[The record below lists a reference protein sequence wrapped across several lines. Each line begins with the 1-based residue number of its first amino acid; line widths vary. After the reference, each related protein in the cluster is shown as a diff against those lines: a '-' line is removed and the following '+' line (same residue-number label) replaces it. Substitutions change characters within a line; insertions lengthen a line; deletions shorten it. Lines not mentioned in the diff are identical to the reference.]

1 MSRNYSSNEITRI
14 FNMKPN
20 PMNSQ
25 NEGSNDN
32 LQEERTIKE
41 IQNISPLNHPYFP
54 RINNKYSN
62 TLTQKNPLQNFI
74 QQQNFDDQLIKMKQ
88 ADENLEGLTLEDI
101 VQKQEKQQNILLEE
115 SKDQNIEH
123 NQQHIDSK
131 QCEEQDEEEEE
142 EEEEEEND
150 YEFQYNQNLNSQRNN
165 MTDELGN
172 FVFHQQA
179 QQDLFIDKLNKLT
192 TVFEQISS
200 DMKIQQYIEPEELLK
215 IRNILNFLQQI
226 KSKIEDDENNSSLK
240 QAYIQELQ
248 SFISG
253 FGDHKNYNDYYQ
265 DLYLQAVQRE
275 KQAISEQQN
284 QQQENLHQSDQSSN
298 QEQQANEQADLQSN
312 RESFSFRDYIKN
324 CILKT
329 YQSIQG
335 FMKNP
340 LNILRCLL
348 LALTLLFFSSY
359 FSIPDMTK
367 QPPSEIFNWL
377 AYNRESRMLV
387 VTGGLSFCSFILFGV
402 RQLYITVI
410 GAMRSDQEKAVLNLY
425 LEQNPILHIS
435 IIYMTDPNIIPQ
447 KFDLAVWLCFYFTF
461 STFKIFHS
469 ICSQQLKMILQN
481 INDDYQEE
489 LRCIKKIQRFSA
501 ILFLANL
508 WICAIGLW
516 TFSMSG
522 YYKLSLLFY
531 EGILFGFDSFKIVIC
546 TTKLC
551 DHMNFYVNYNTEEIH
566 DPFFKRETLF
576 DSFQHIVQLFHFI
589 QLIYNYFFK
598 LDYQFIMHLWLLYL
612 FKKINISLRQLK
624 NNFQAYRRY
633 RNIQLNLDIMFPKV
647 DISQLQS
654 DDVCSICHDELIV
667 ARRIETCGHKFHIK
681 CLFKWL
687 KSQQNSRCPICR
699 SEIPNLNFDN
709 IANKPGIFTS
719 AIDFLARFLMPTI
732 NFIFEPRAPQQNE
745 NQGGNNQNDEN
756 ENNNNQEVQ
765 ADDQQIDQQQ
775 NLQNAN
781 GQENQLESQINNN
794 LTLQDILNQNLFE
807 GDERD
812 VLMYQHLSQL
822 IAQQNQDKKVE
833 SESKE
838 DELQQLQ
845 AQRQSLR
852 ENIFQ
857 IFKQRM
863 LENQNQKDNSVNND
877 QNKQAEDDEEYEDE
891 EEQEGYENFEFNE
904 QGLHTNLNEYDKEM
918 YNMSQTKEQL
928 LNLQNEFLS
937 LQDIIMQKD
946 SNIDTELVLKQFQ
959 QRLEREQS
967 KLINFLMNKI
977 IYNEEQGTLQD
988 ENQII
993 NQEKSVDQ
1001 SETKLQNNDQ
1011 NMNEVIKNNEDNQ
1024 ISKDYL
1030 LDNLKNEESQHSEDA
1045 EDQQKQ
1051 GKDEEEEKFSD
1062 NNINSKGQIQLC
1074 SNDQALLFDHE
1085 FFQHTQLNKE
1095 VVKLDTENNSSQK
1108 DTILKEKFNNDLV
1121 NDEIQKIEQSDEI
1134 QNFANEQE
1142 EVKQSVGENQ
1152 MVQDIKDLQDNLLNN
1167 EKTDLNNIEQIEYS
1181 YQTQFGIDLSSQNKQ
1196 QNLNDQD
1203 LQLNQP
1209 LIDEGLKEQN
1219 TETYNIQN
1227 DINFLNDE
1235 KIEIYEDN
1243 IEKLVQQQNFNED
1256 ILEQQTHIDSIQ
1268 QNQDKAQHSEQSE
1281 QEQI

>member
-1 MSRNYSSNEITRI
+1 
-14 FNMKPN
+14 MKPN
-20 PMNSQ
+20 LINSQ
-25 NEGSNDN
+25 YEGSNDK

-41 IQNISPLNHPYFP
+41 TQNITPPNHLYFP
-54 RINNKYSN
+54 RINNKYSS

-74 QQQNFDDQLIKMKQ
+74 QPQSFDEKSIKTHQ
-88 ADENLEGLTLEDI
+88 VYENLEGLTLEDI
-101 VQKQEKQQNILLEE
+101 IQKQEKGQNILSQEPQDLSEALNHE
-115 SKDQNIEH
+115 C
-123 NQQHIDSK
+123 IDSK
-131 QCEEQDEEEEE
+131 QCEEQEEKEEES
-142 EEEEEEND
+142 D
-150 YEFQYNQNLNSQRNN
+150 YEIQYQQNLNSQRKN

-192 TVFEQISS
+192 AVFEQISS
-200 DMKIQQYIEPEELLK
+200 DMKIQQYIEPEELVK
-215 IRNILNFLQQI
+215 IRNILNFLQQV
-226 KSKIEDDENNSSLK
+226 KSKIEDDENNSTLK
-240 QAYIQELQ
+240 HAYIQELQ

-253 FGDHKNYNDYYQ
+253 FGNHKNYNDYYQ

-275 KQAISEQQN
+275 KQAACELQN
-284 QQQENLHQSDQSSN
+284 QQQEIFQQQEPSSN
-298 QEQQANEQADLQSN
+298 QEQQSNEQADFQSK
-312 RESFSFRDYIKN
+312 RESISFIDQIKG
-324 CILKT
+324 CIQKI
-329 YQSIQG
+329 YQTIQG

-359 FSIPDMTK
+359 FSIPDMTN

-387 VTGGLSFCSFILFGV
+387 VTGSLSFCSFILFGV
-402 RQLYITVI
+402 RQLYIIMI
-410 GAMRSDQEKAVLNLY
+410 GAMRSDQEKTVLNLY

-469 ICSQQLKMILQN
+469 ICSQQLKIILQN

-501 ILFLANL
+501 VLFLVNL

-531 EGILFGFDSFKIVIC
+531 EGILFGFDSFKIVLC
-546 TTKLC
+546 ATKLC

-576 DSFQHIVQLFHFI
+576 DSFQHIVQLFHFF

-633 RNIQLNLDIMFPKV
+633 RNIQLNLDIMLPKV
-647 DISQLQS
+647 DIKELQS

-709 IANKPGIFTS
+709 VGNKPGIFTS
-719 AIDFLARFLMPTI
+719 AIDFLTRFLMPTI
-732 NFIFEPRAPQQNE
+732 NFIFEPRAQQQNE
-745 NQGGNNQNDEN
+745 NQGGNNQNNEN
-756 ENNNNQEVQ
+756 ENNNNQEAQ
-765 ADDQQIDQQQ
+765 ADDQQIEQQQ
-775 NLQNAN
+775 NVQNIN
-781 GQENQLESQINNN
+781 SQENQQERQVSNNV
-794 LTLQDILNQNLFE
+794 TLDDILNQNLFE

-822 IAQQNQDKKVE
+822 IAQQNQDKKFE

-852 ENIFQ
+852 QNIFQ
-857 IFKQRM
+857 IFKQRIQ
-863 LENQNQKDNSVNND
+863 ESQSQKNNVINNC
-877 QNKQAEDDEEYEDE
+877 QYKQAEYDEEYEDDDE
-891 EEQEGYENFEFNE
+891 EEEGQKQYENFEFNE
-904 QGLHTNLNEYDKEM
+904 QDVHANLNQQEYDKEM
-918 YNMSQTKEQL
+918 QNMNQTKEQL

-946 SNIDTELVLKQFQ
+946 SNVDTELVLKQFQ

-977 IYNEEQGTLQD
+977 IYNEEQGSLQD
-988 ENQII
+988 ENQIA
-993 NQEKSVDQ
+993 NQDKCAQQ
-1001 SETKLQNNDQ
+1001 SEANLQNNDQ
-1011 NMNEVIKNNEDNQ
+1011 NENVVKKNNQIKQYSINTQKENQ
-1024 ISKDYL
+1024 QNKEYQDC
-1030 LDNLKNEESQHSEDA
+1030 EEV

-1051 GKDEEEEKFSD
+1051 GKDEGEEEKFSD
-1062 NNINSKGQIQLC
+1062 NNINSKSEMQLIQD
-1074 SNDQALLFDHE
+1074 DQSLLLHHE
-1085 FFQHTQLNKE
+1085 FFQSNQLRKE
-1095 VVKLDTENNSSQK
+1095 AVKSNVEDHSNQK
-1108 DTILKEKFNNDLV
+1108 NFIQNEEINNDLV
-1121 NDEIQKIEQSDEI
+1121 HEEARTQEQSNHSQKFVNQQEYSLKK
-1134 QNFANEQE
+1134 FEQ
-1142 EVKQSVGENQ
+1142 QQIGNDREN
-1152 MVQDIKDLQDNLLNN
+1152 LQDNLLKY
-1167 EKTDLNNIEQIEYS
+1167 EKTDMSNIEQVQYS
-1181 YQTQFGIDLSSQNKQ
+1181 NNTQCDVGLTSENQHCYP
-1196 QNLNDQD
+1196 NDYD
-1203 LQLNQP
+1203 SKLNQP
-1209 LIDEGLKEQN
+1209 LIEEGGLNDQN
-1219 TETYNIQN
+1219 TETQQIQN
-1227 DINFLNDE
+1227 VVKDQNDQ
-1235 KIEIYEDN
+1235 KIQIQEENYQ
-1243 IEKLVQQQNFNED
+1243 KLT
-1256 ILEQQTHIDSIQ
+1256 EQQTIIEKVLGQETHIDFKKDDQEIIQ
-1268 QNQDKAQHSEQSE
+1268 CPE
-1281 QEQI
+1281 QEQM

>member
-20 PMNSQ
+20 QINSQ
-25 NEGSNDN
+25 NEGSNDQ

-41 IQNISPLNHPYFP
+41 IQNITPLNHPYFP
-54 RINNKYSN
+54 RINNKYSS

-74 QQQNFDDQLIKMKQ
+74 HPQSFGEQSIKINQK
-88 ADENLEGLTLEDI
+88 DENIEGLTLEDI
-101 VQKQEKQQNILLEE
+101 LQKQLKDKNTLSEECQNQKGIHNHQQ
-115 SKDQNIEH
+115 
-123 NQQHIDSK
+123 IDSK
-131 QCEEQDEEEEE
+131 QCDEQEK
-142 EEEEEEND
+142 EEEEND
-150 YEFQYNQNLNSQRNN
+150 YEFQYNENLISQRKN

-172 FVFHQQA
+172 FVFRQQA

-192 TVFEQISS
+192 AVFEQISS
-200 DMKIQQYIEPEELLK
+200 DMKIQQYIEPEELVK
-215 IRNILNFLQQI
+215 IRNILNFLQQV

-275 KQAISEQQN
+275 KQAISELQS
-284 QQQENLHQSDQSSN
+284 QQQENIEQSDSSNN
-298 QEQQANEQADLQSN
+298 QEQQANEQADLQSKT
-312 RESFSFRDYIKN
+312 ESLSFIDYMKSGIQ
-324 CILKT
+324 KT

-340 LNILRCLL
+340 MNILRCLL
-348 LALTLLFFSSY
+348 LALILLFFSSY
-359 FSIPDMTK
+359 FSIPDMTN

-387 VTGGLSFCSFILFGV
+387 ATGSLSFCSFILFGV
-402 RQLYITVI
+402 RQLYIMII
-410 GAMRSDQEKAVLNLY
+410 GPMKSDQEKAILNLY

-469 ICSQQLKMILQN
+469 ICSQQLKLILQN

-501 ILFLANL
+501 ILFLVNL

-531 EGILFGFDSFKIVIC
+531 EGILFGFDSFKIVLC
-546 TTKLC
+546 ATKLC

-576 DSFQHIVQLFHFI
+576 DSFQHIVQLFHFM

-647 DISQLQS
+647 DIKELQS

-709 IANKPGIFTS
+709 MPNKPGILTS

-732 NFIFEPRAPQQNE
+732 NFIFEPRAAQQNE
-745 NQGGNNQNDEN
+745 NQGGMNQSDEN
-756 ENNNNQEVQ
+756 ENNNNQEAQV
-765 ADDQQIDQQQ
+765 DDQQIEQQQ
-775 NLQNAN
+775 NVQNAN
-781 GQENQLESQINNN
+781 GPENQQERQVNNN
-794 LTLQDILNQNLFE
+794 VTLEDILNQNLFE

-822 IAQQNQDKKVE
+822 IAQQNQNKQAE

-845 AQRQSLR
+845 EQRQSLR
-852 ENIFQ
+852 QNIFQ
-857 IFKQRM
+857 IFKQRIQ
-863 LENQNQKDNSVNND
+863 ETQNQKDNNINNH
-877 QNKQAEDDEEYEDE
+877 QNKQSEYDEEYEDDDQE
-891 EEQEGYENFEFNE
+891 EEEEDYENFEYNE
-904 QGLHTNLNEYDKEM
+904 QDLPANLNQEEYNKEM
-918 YNMSQTKEQL
+918 YNMNQTKEQL

-937 LQDIIMQKD
+937 LQDVIMQKD
-946 SNIDTELVLKQFQ
+946 SNVDTELVLKQFQ

-977 IYNEEQGTLQD
+977 IYNEQQGSLQD

-993 NQEKSVDQ
+993 NEEKSQQQ
-1001 SETKLQNNDQ
+1001 SETNLQNNDQ
-1011 NMNEVIKNNEDNQ
+1011 NDNEIIKNDDDNQ
-1024 ISKDYL
+1024 NQNQKNSEQ
-1030 LDNLKNEESQHSEDA
+1030 DNQQHEESHQFEDA
-1045 EDQQKQ
+1045 EDQLKQ
-1051 GKDEEEEKFSD
+1051 GKDEEEEEKFSD
-1062 NNINSKGQIQLC
+1062 NNINSKSQIQFSQVDQSILLQPELFQPIHLGKEPVKLNNEDNNC
-1074 SNDQALLFDHE
+1074 QRDGIQNQEINNILASDQVKQSNDQQNLVIQQEEPLQNLEKVEKDREILLDN
-1085 FFQHTQLNKE
+1085 QLE
-1095 VVKLDTENNSSQK
+1095 D
-1108 DTILKEKFNNDLV
+1108 EKNDL
-1121 NDEIQKIEQSDEI
+1121 NYIEQTEQSNKI
-1134 QNFANEQE
+1134 QYGI
-1142 EVKQSVGENQ
+1142 S
-1152 MVQDIKDLQDNLLNN
+1152 LLS
-1167 EKTDLNNIEQIEYS
+1167 E
-1181 YQTQFGIDLSSQNKQ
+1181 NKQ
-1196 QNLNDQD
+1196 CNPNNLDQE
-1203 LQLNQP
+1203 LFFP
-1209 LIDEGLKEQN
+1209 LIEKGQNEQN
-1219 TETYNIQN
+1219 TEAQDIQN
-1227 DINFLNDE
+1227 ITNHQNDQ
-1235 KIEIYEDN
+1235 ITQIYEEN
-1243 IEKLVQQQNFNED
+1243 IEKQTQQQTFMED
-1256 ILEQQTHIDSIQ
+1256 ILGQQTKID
-1268 QNQDKAQHSEQSE
+1268 NEQDNREVAQYPE
-1281 QEQI
+1281 QEQL